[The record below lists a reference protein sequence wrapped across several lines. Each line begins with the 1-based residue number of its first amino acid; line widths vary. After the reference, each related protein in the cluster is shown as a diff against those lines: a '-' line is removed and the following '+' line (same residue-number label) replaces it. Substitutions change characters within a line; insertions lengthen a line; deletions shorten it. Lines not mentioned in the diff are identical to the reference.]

1 MDMKKECILT
11 KEKAGMKL
19 QRMAF
24 QILERNPGVSYICL
38 AGIKENGYQLATMI
52 KDILEKISNLKVNL
66 IMIALPEQLDG
77 SIWEAHTHQESC
89 QLSIIIDDV
98 VNSGKT
104 MQYAILPF
112 LKHEKGLIQ
121 TLTLVERSY
130 KTFPVHIDYVGVS
143 LSTTLKDHI
152 SVEFDENGITGAFIQ

>member
-1 MDMKKECILT
+1 MKKECILT

-24 QILERNPGVSYICL
+24 QILERNPGVSNICL
-38 AGIKENGYQLATMI
+38 AGIKANGYQLATKI
-52 KDILEKISNLKVNL
+52 KDILEKISSLKVNIL
-66 IMIALPEQLDG
+66 MISIPNQLDG
-77 SIWEAHTHQESC
+77 SIWDSHPIQDPC

-112 LKHEKGLIQ
+112 LKNEKGLIQ

>member
-1 MDMKKECILT
+1 MKKECILT
-11 KEKAGMKL
+11 HEKAGMKL

-24 QILERNPGVSYICL
+24 QIMERNPGISEVCL
-38 AGIKENGYQLATMI
+38 AGIRDNGYRLARMI
-52 KDILEKISNLKVNL
+52 KDILEKISEIKVNL
-66 IMIALPEQLDG
+66 IMISIPQELDG
-77 SIWEAHTHQESC
+77 TIWQHPQTTENC

-112 LKHEKGLIQ
+112 LKNTKGMIQ

-130 KTFPVHIDYVGVS
+130 KTFPVHIDYVGIS
-143 LSTTLKDHI
+143 LATTLKDHI
-152 SVEFDENGITGAFIQ
+152 SVEFDEKGITGAFIQ